1 MKCSC
6 SIRNVIWPLAVLALA
21 IGVIGYLSRTA
32 PTPPVFDQSL
42 TLSAARQQSEDTG
55 KPILALAT
63 ADWCAPCQ
71 SLKRGA
77 LTDERVASAIRKRT
91 IPVYLDATSSESPGA
106 ADAASLGVT
115 ALPTMLIIRHGEI
128 VAVQTGAQSADALL
142 AWIEGAT
149 GGA

>member
-6 SIRNVIWPLAVLALA
+6 SLRNVIWPLAVLALA
-21 IGVIGYLSRTA
+21 IGVISFLSRTA
-32 PTPPVFDQSL
+32 PTPPVFQQGL
-42 TLSAARQQSEDTG
+42 TLSAARQQSEETG

-77 LTDERVASAIRKRT
+77 LTNDRVAATIRERT
-91 IPVYLDATSSESPGA
+91 IPVYLDATSPESSGA

-115 ALPTMLIIRHGEI
+115 ALPTMLIISQGEV
-128 VAVQTGAQSADALL
+128 VAVQTGDQSADALL
-142 AWIEGAT
+142 AWIDGAT